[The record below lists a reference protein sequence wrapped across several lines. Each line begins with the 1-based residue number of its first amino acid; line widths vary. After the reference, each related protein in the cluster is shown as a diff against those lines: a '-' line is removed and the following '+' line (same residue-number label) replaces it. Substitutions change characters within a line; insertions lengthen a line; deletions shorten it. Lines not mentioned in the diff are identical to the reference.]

1 MAIPELTRVFG
12 QYGLYL
18 RPSPEIAPDLSGNM
32 LSQVISLHREG
43 RALSGQ
49 LRCQDA
55 ALPIGNNSLS
65 LVYSLFMLDSAVDP
79 EALMH
84 EIARVLKPEGVA
96 LIISL
101 NPWSLARLRWWSP
114 WARGTPVSYVERLAS
129 DAGLDRIRGRHIGPF
144 WPVAKAALS
153 AEAGESWLDGFR
165 VANLIVL
172 RHREAGLTPLRRSH
186 AAVSLRPGMSAG

>member
-1 MAIPELTRVFG
+1 
-12 QYGLYL
+12 
-18 RPSPEIAPDLSGNM
+18 M

-55 ALPIGNNSLS
+55 ALPIGDNSLS
-65 LVYSLFMLDSAVDP
+65 LVYALFMLESAVDP
-79 EALMH
+79 DALMH

-129 DAGLDRIRGRHIGPF
+129 DAGLDRVRGRHIGPF
-144 WPVAKAALS
+144 WPDAKAALS